1 MIPLNKDWNLVTA
14 WGEECTG
21 SSWRNDI
28 VWAIV
33 ARAGTSE
40 YKMLCLQPN
49 EQSPQVKA
57 LHKISHVV
65 NQTMCAQVAGFIRA
79 KIEREELQNRVVK
92 EL

>member
-1 MIPLNKDWNLVTA
+1 MIPLNNDWNLVTA

-28 VWAIV
+28 VWALV

-40 YKMLCLQPN
+40 YKMLCLQPS
-49 EQSPQVKA
+49 EQTPQVMA
-57 LHKISHVV
+57 LVKISHTI
-65 NQTMCAQVAGFIRA
+65 NQSMCAQVAGLLMS
-79 KIEREELQNRVVK
+79 KVK